1 MTTKPILRRPPLVG
15 GRLVAKLLVILVWAS
30 VAWVLSLLV
39 HRFVLVAT
47 LSPVPPLDVSNGT
60 SSQQSGQLRAVSPL
74 ERAFGALSASPSAF
88 RQADIQLVGLIEAG
102 ADSVVSVRIKN
113 GPTRALR
120 LGQTDTDGWKL
131 ESVKDG
137 EIEISRSGQIYR
149 LASYP
154 SRNGLPIAVD

>member
-1 MTTKPILRRPPLVG
+1 MTTKPIVKRPARVG
-15 GRLVAKLLVILVWAS
+15 GRFVAKLLVILVWAS

-39 HRFVLVAT
+39 HRFVLLAT
-47 LSPVPPLDVSNGT
+47 LSPVPPLDVSNGS
-60 SSQQSGQLRAVSPL
+60 SSQQSGQSTAPRPL
-74 ERAFGALSASPSAF
+74 ERAFGALSASPSAL

-120 LGQTDTDGWKL
+120 LGQTDTDGWRL

-149 LASYP
+149 LASYS
-154 SRNGLPIAVD
+154 SRNGLPVAVD